1 MSKYHSGFNCLDFF
15 HSFATTKKLKSNKNL
30 CHNKDFCNTL
40 MSSGDT
46 KILEF
51 NQKFDKAPFVI
62 YPDLEIS
69 IKKIELYK
77 VNSKN

>member
-1 MSKYHSGFNCLDFF
+1 
-15 HSFATTKKLKSNKNL
+15 
-30 CHNKDFCNTL
+30 

-51 NQKFDKAPFVI
+51 HQRFDEAPFVI

-77 VNSKN
+77 VNPKN